1 MMLLVDIGNS
11 RVKLGWLDRQSG
23 ARESEPLAVAHDQ
36 LQAVQTWLQ
45 GLAHSPVAAIG
56 ANVAGVQLAARVRD
70 ALGLPVNWIHSSACA
85 AGVRNG
91 YTTPGQLGADRWLA
105 LIGLAAHAAHDPDAP
120 LMLANYGTATT
131 IDMLAPQSPDG
142 TRLFIGGLILPGA
155 GLMRS
160 ALARHT
166 AQLPLAQGLA
176 AAFPTDTDAAI
187 VSGVD
192 AAQAGALVRQ
202 WRQALAHF
210 GRAPVLHASGG
221 DWHLVA
227 RTVQDAMHQI
237 QTDLAL
243 PPNPLRLV
251 QSPILDGL
259 AQLGADGSKIQL

>member
-1 MMLLVDIGNS
+1 V
-11 RVKLGWLDRQSG
+11 
-23 ARESEPLAVAHDQ
+23 
-36 LQAVQTWLQ
+36 QAWLQ
-45 GLAHSPVAAIG
+45 GFVHPPVAAIG
-56 ANVAGVQLAARVRD
+56 ADVAGGQLAARVRD
-70 ALGLPVNWIHSSACA
+70 VLGLPVHWMHSSVCA
-85 AGVRNG
+85 GGVRNG
-91 YTTPGQLGADRWLA
+91 YATPNQLGADRWLA
-105 LIGLAAHAAHDPDAP
+105 LIGLAARAAHDPDTS

-131 IDMLAPQSPDG
+131 IDTLGPQGDDG
-142 TRLFIGGLILPGA
+142 ARLFIGGLILPGVK
-155 GLMRS
+155 LMRS
-160 ALARHT
+160 SLAQHT

>member
-1 MMLLVDIGNS
+1 MMLLVDVGNS
-11 RVKLGWLDRQSG
+11 RVKLGWLNRQSG

-36 LQAVQTWLQ
+36 LQSVQAWLQ
-45 GLAHSPVAAIG
+45 GLAHPPVAAIG
-56 ANVAGVQLAARVRD
+56 TNVAGGQLAARVRD
-70 ALGLPVNWIHSSACA
+70 ALGLPVHWMHSSVCA

-105 LIGLAAHAAHDPDAP
+105 LIGLAARAAHDPDAP

-131 IDMLAPQSPDG
+131 IDLLAPQSPDG
-142 TRLFIGGLILPGA
+142 TRLFIGGLILPGV

-176 AAFPTDTDAAI
+176 TAFPADTDAAI
-187 VSGVD
+187 VSGVC

-202 WRQALAHF
+202 WRQTLARF
-210 GRAPVLHASGG
+210 GRAPTVYVSGG

-227 RTVQDAMHQI
+227 RVVQDAIGQT

-243 PPNPLRLV
+243 PPEPVRMMR
-251 QSPILDGL
+251 SPILDGL
-259 AQLGADGSKIQL
+259 ARVGAV